1 MANGRTWASSLF
13 QFQGKLMRRSD
24 KMKDLVYVHA
34 ASLDAPTAFLREATY
49 HADAAQAW
57 DPAFERSKT

>member
-1 MANGRTWASSLF
+1 
-13 QFQGKLMRRSD
+13 MRRSD